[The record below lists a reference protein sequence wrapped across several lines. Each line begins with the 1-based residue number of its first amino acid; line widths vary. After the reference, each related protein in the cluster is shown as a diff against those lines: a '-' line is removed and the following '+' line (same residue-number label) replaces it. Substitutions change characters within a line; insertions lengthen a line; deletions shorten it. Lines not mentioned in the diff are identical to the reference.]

1 MIPSLPLI
9 GYVVSGCPLIVTII
23 SERDD
28 AKENTDTLFD
38 QTEKE
43 PLFDWNVLMQDVID
57 GHPGQDVNATLI
69 KDLLQKHYAELKES
83 KV

>member
-1 MIPSLPLI
+1 MDHPCVKSEPI
-9 GYVVSGCPLIVTII
+9 VIVTII

-57 GHPGQDVNATLI
+57 GNPGQDVNATLI